1 MEEIELFLHGC
12 NTSTSNND
20 FLLPESNLKQE
31 QPSENSGTVD
41 KGDRQNNDRRREM
54 DSRQLC
60 HSYADNSDKRG
71 RPKMS
76 GKIISNEQKNS
87 SGPRKIG
94 IKHKTE
100 NPSEGGETTR
110 QKLEREIDIRR
121 QKLRDLDTGAT
132 RSFQIRARD
141 NPQKST
147 SEILTEKIKL
157 NVVTEK
163 MVSVE
168 IKIINNP
175 NLRILEHICI
185 VIRISSVKILRTK
198 IK

>member
-1 MEEIELFLHGC
+1 MRSLHPPKNYIFNSISSYSVFWYRFVTICLPGTRDLYPTGNPASWDAHQLNPWNTSW
-12 NTSTSNND
+12 NTSTGCRNIRW
-20 FLLPESNLKQE
+20 
-31 QPSENSGTVD
+31 NS
-41 KGDRQNNDRRREM
+41 
-54 DSRQLC
+54 
-60 HSYADNSDKRG
+60 
-71 RPKMS
+71 
-76 GKIISNEQKNS
+76 
-87 SGPRKIG
+87 
-94 IKHKTE
+94 
-100 NPSEGGETTR
+100 
-110 QKLEREIDIRR
+110 
-121 QKLRDLDTGAT
+121 
-132 RSFQIRARD
+132 SFQIRARD

-198 IK
+198 IKWRYEHILFHRTE